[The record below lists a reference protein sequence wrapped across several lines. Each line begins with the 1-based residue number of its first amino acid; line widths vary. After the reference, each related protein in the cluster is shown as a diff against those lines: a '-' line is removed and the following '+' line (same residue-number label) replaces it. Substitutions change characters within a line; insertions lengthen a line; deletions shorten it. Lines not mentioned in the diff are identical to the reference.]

1 MRERGHP
8 FFLFLFSFLGGG
20 GGGGWGGVVVLDDHV
35 RRCEMIS
42 YPLTTPFPN
51 SLKSGEYER
60 R

>member
-8 FFLFLFSFLGGG
+8 FFLFLFSFLGG

-42 YPLTTPFPN
+42 YPLRTPFPN